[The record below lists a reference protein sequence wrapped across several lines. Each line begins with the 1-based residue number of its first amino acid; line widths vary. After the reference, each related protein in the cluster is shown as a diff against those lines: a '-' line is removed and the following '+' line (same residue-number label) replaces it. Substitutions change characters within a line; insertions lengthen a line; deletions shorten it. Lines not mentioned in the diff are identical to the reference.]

1 MNTGKTENHI
11 RMQFEPTL
19 IARFFSQ
26 ILSKGVR
33 CGACLPCG
41 IKELLCEQI
50 GLPPAY
56 VDDRVQTVF
65 LNGKPVDDLDTAVV
79 VFDDSVALSAAMP
92 GLLGAILRKDGY
104 YAAMRREITHRS
116 ECAAAGTGDGFVT
129 VKLFNLTV
137 REVGPLLLEY
147 GIWLAPSELG
157 DFLHDGAEALQE
169 ACQKV
174 TLDGN
179 DTQLAALPEKLSA
192 AELVFLQVNR

>member
-1 MNTGKTENHI
+1 
-11 RMQFEPTL
+11 MQFEATQ

-26 ILSKGVR
+26 VLTKGVR

-41 IKELLCEQI
+41 LKELLCEQI

-79 VFDDSVALSAAMP
+79 VSNDSVALSAAMP
-92 GLLGAILRKDGY
+92 GLIGAILRKDGY
-104 YAAMRREITHRS
+104 YAAMRREITHS
-116 ECAAAGTGDGFVT
+116 GECAATGTGDGFVT

-157 DFLHDGAEALQE
+157 DLLHDGAEALQG

-179 DTQLAALPEKLSA
+179 DTPLASLPEKLSA
-192 AELVFLQVNR
+192 AEFVFLQINR